1 MRANAKILLIEDDE
15 SSVRLFQNAV
25 DEYNSDNS
33 EQEIVPEIA
42 RNISEAKEKLDN
54 SFDGAIIDL
63 KLREEENGEEDEE
76 GGNKINQE
84 IGNSFFRIPVIYY
97 TALPNL
103 AEDTDDSPV
112 LAVFTKGEKTYR
124 DAIDMLVDVYNTG
137 ITRIL
142 GGRGEIE
149 KLLYAVFIQNLLPQR
164 ATWIAHGKT
173 NSDETEKALLRY
185 TINHLIQ
192 QLDEDCK
199 EYFPEEFYLS
209 SLKNGIQTGSI
220 VQEKETGATNY
231 FVILTPSCDLFVRK
245 GKSKTDTYLLVK
257 IGNLEVG
264 NKALYYHEL
273 PKTKLFPGGSLNF
286 RHIETIKKE
295 NFDKEFEKSRVQ
307 ISPPFIKNIIA
318 RFSSYYARQGEPE
331 IR

>member
-15 SSVRLFQNAV
+15 SSVELFQNAV
-25 DEYNSDNS
+25 DEYNSENS
-33 EQEIVPEIA
+33 DTFIITEIA
-42 RNISEAKEKLDN
+42 RTLSQAKEKLDN

-63 KLREEENGEEDEE
+63 KLREEENNKEDER

-84 IGNSFFRIPVIYY
+84 IYNSLFRIPIIYY
-97 TALPNL
+97 TGLPNL

-124 DAIDMLVDVYNTG
+124 DAIDMLIDVYNTG

-142 GGRGEIE
+142 GGRGKIE
-149 KLLYAVFIQNLLPQR
+149 KLLRDVFIRNLLPQR
-164 ATWIAHGKT
+164 VTWIKHGKK

-209 SLKNGIQTGSI
+209 SLGDVIQTGCI
-220 VQEKETGATNY
+220 VQEKGATNY
-231 FVILTPSCDLFVRK
+231 FVVLTPACDLFFRN
-245 GKSKTDTYLLVK
+245 GESKTDTYLLVK
-257 IGNLEVG
+257 IGNLKDYK
-264 NKALYYHEL
+264 NTFYDHKL
-273 PKTKLFPGGSLNF
+273 PITGLFPGGSLNF
-286 RHIETIKKE
+286 RHIETVKKE
-295 NFDKEFEKSRVQ
+295 TLIKSL
-307 ISPPFIKNIIA
+307 KNLVFKFHHHLSKI
-318 RFSSYYARQGEPE
+318 
-331 IR
+331 